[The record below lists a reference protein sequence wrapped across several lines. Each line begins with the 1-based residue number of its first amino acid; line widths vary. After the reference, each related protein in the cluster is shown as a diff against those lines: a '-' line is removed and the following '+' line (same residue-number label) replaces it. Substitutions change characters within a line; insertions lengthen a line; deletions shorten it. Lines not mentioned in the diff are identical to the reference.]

1 MTPLTKGNVD
11 NSSSASPQGAKVPE
25 RRQADVAD
33 LKVYRRRLVPARE
46 CRFLPLD
53 DTFHK
58 RCRADDGPRSEHG
71 LLLLRLL
78 GRVPFHALPKL
89 LPMNPLH
96 GLPGCARVIDE
107 PIASMGSDP
116 IAPSPLTFAICWQ
129 SQHSTANSPPRITS
143 HPLNHPTQ
151 RPRLIVPANTSISII
166 PPTTPHTPNSL
177 FPAAANTHRQF
188 LHPLSP
194 INQLMQHQLASR

>member
-96 GLPGCARVIDE
+96 G
-107 PIASMGSDP
+107 ASMGSDP
-116 IAPSPLTFAICWQ
+116 IDPAICWQ

>member
-1 MTPLTKGNVD
+1 MVKIPSRQFRTPLNT
-11 NSSSASPQGAKVPE
+11 
-25 RRQADVAD
+25 
-33 LKVYRRRLVPARE
+33 
-46 CRFLPLD
+46 
-53 DTFHK
+53 
-58 RCRADDGPRSEHG
+58 
-71 LLLLRLL
+71 
-78 GRVPFHALPKL
+78 
-89 LPMNPLH
+89 
-96 GLPGCARVIDE
+96 
-107 PIASMGSDP
+107 MGSDP
-116 IAPSPLTFAICWQ
+116 MVKSFFALCSATAAAAADTRHETSQQSHSPFLSPLTFSICWQ

-177 FPAAANTHRQF
+177 FSAAAHTHRQF